1 LYRVCQGGRHG
12 PAGNPLCQER
22 RFAIAYQVAGTGP
35 FDLVF
40 VPGFVSNIELF
51 WERPEWANFLSRLAG
66 FSRLILFDKRGTGLS
81 DRIAGI
87 ANLEERMDDVRAV
100 MDAVGSERAALF
112 GVSEGGPM
120 SLLFA
125 ATYPQRV
132 QGLVLYG
139 SFARHPFLTL
149 EHILKERIELVE
161 RAWGTAEYSLGRFV
175 PGMSQDDEAR
185 RYMARWERLSASPSA
200 TIAVLRMNGEIDAR
214 HILPTIRV
222 PTLVLHRVGDIALPV
237 QCGRDL
243 ARGIPGAKYV
253 ELPGDNHIP
262 LFEPDIVDRIVGEVE
277 EFLTGSRS
285 DAEIDRVLATVMF
298 TDIVESTR
306 RAAELGDR
314 QWRALLDRHD
324 DTVRQQLTR
333 FRGHEVKN
341 LGDGFLATFDGPA
354 RAVRC
359 ASAIAETMRPLGIA
373 VRSGLHTGEIEL
385 KPHDIGGIAVHIA
398 ARVADIAEPSE
409 TIVSSTVRDL
419 VAGSGLRFRDRGLHA
434 LRGLPEQLHVYSV
447 IAAA

>member
-1 LYRVCQGGRHG
+1 MVPPETRYAKSGDLR
-12 PAGNPLCQER
+12 
-22 RFAIAYQVAGTGP
+22 IAYQVVGDGP

-51 WERPEWANFLSRLAG
+51 WERPEWANFFSRLAG

-87 ANLEERMDDVRAV
+87 ANLEERMDDVRAI

-125 ATYPQRV
+125 ATHPHRV

-139 SFARHPFLTL
+139 SFARHPFLTS
-149 EHILKERIELVE
+149 EEVVKERIELID
-161 RAWGTAEYSLGRFV
+161 RAWGTGEYSLGRFL
-175 PGMSQDDEAR
+175 PGMSRDDEAR
-185 RYMARWERLSASPSA
+185 RFMARWERLSASPSA
-200 TIAVLRMNGEIDAR
+200 TIAVLRMNAEIDAR

-222 PTLVLHRVGDIALPV
+222 PTLVLHRAEDTALPV

-243 ARGIPGAKYV
+243 ARAIPGAKYV

-285 DAEIDRVLATVMF
+285 ETEIDRVLATVMF
-298 TDIVESTR
+298 TDIVEFDQMR
-306 RAAELGDR
+306 RRIGRPPVA
-314 QWRALLDRHD
+314 
-324 DTVRQQLTR
+324 R
-333 FRGHEVKN
+333 FAR
-341 LGDGFLATFDGPA
+341 PA
-354 RAVRC
+354 RRC
-359 ASAIAETMRPLGIA
+359 GAPATRPLSRTGGQKSWRR
-373 VRSGLHTGEIEL
+373 VSG
-385 KPHDIGGIAVHIA
+385 D
-398 ARVADIAEPSE
+398 
-409 TIVSSTVRDL
+409 
-419 VAGSGLRFRDRGLHA
+419 F
-434 LRGLPEQLHVYSV
+434 
-447 IAAA
+447 